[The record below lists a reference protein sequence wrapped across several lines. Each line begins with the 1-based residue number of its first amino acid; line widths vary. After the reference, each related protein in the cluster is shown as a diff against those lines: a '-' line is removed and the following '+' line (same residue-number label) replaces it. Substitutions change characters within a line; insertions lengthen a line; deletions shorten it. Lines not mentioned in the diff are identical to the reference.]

1 MTGQWALHPNA
12 VKSVEAPVMYPY
24 LKTRRQLT
32 MSTFLWWTGIVLG
45 AAMLA
50 MLLIC

>member
-1 MTGQWALHPNA
+1 MTGRSGVHPNA

-32 MSTFLWWTGIVLG
+32 MSTFLWWTGIVIG
-45 AAMLA
+45 AAMLV
-50 MLLIC
+50 MLLVC